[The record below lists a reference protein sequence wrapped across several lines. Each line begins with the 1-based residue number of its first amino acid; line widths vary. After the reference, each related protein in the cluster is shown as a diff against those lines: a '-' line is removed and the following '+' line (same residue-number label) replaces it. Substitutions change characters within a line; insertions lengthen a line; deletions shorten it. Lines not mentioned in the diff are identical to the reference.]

1 MLVIGERINTSR
13 GELLQAVA
21 NKDAHAIQSEAV
33 RQRDAGADIL
43 DVNCGSLPTHEEPE
57 ALRWLVKAVQ
67 EASSLELCI
76 DSPNPDALAAG
87 LAVHQ
92 GKPLIN
98 SISGESDRYTGVLP
112 LAKEY
117 GASVIA
123 LGINDDGIP
132 QDESQALEIGKH
144 LVDRLTSDGI
154 PLDDIYFDP
163 LVRSLG
169 TSPEA
174 ALETLRLVEE
184 LAESFPGLHFV
195 SGLSNISFG
204 LPERRHINRAFAVL
218 SVVRGMDAL
227 ILDPLDQTVMALIY
241 AAEALSGKD
250 RFSLRYI
257 QAFKEGKLSA

>member
-144 LVDRLTSDGI
+144 LLTVSPRTAFPWTI
-154 PLDDIYFDP
+154 STSIHWCALWEQARRPPWRPCAWQKNWLSLSLDC
-163 LVRSLG
+163 
-169 TSPEA
+169 
-174 ALETLRLVEE
+174 TLY
-184 LAESFPGLHFV
+184 P
-195 SGLSNISFG
+195 
-204 LPERRHINRAFAVL
+204 
-218 SVVRGMDAL
+218 
-227 ILDPLDQTVMALIY
+227 
-241 AAEALSGKD
+241 
-250 RFSLRYI
+250 
-257 QAFKEGKLSA
+257 

>member
-76 DSPNPDALAAG
+76 DSPNPDALAAR

-98 SISGESDRYTGVLP
+98 SMSGESDRYTGVLP
-112 LAKEY
+112 LAQAY
-117 GASVIA
+117 GASV
-123 LGINDDGIP
+123 
-132 QDESQALEIGKH
+132 
-144 LVDRLTSDGI
+144 
-154 PLDDIYFDP
+154 
-163 LVRSLG
+163 
-169 TSPEA
+169 A

>member
-1 MLVIGERINTSR
+1 MLIIGERINTSR
-13 GELLQAVA
+13 EDLLRSVQERDRDV
-21 NKDAHAIQSEAV
+21 IQSEA
-33 RQRDAGADIL
+33 RQQRDAGADFL
-43 DVNCGSLPTHEEPE
+43 DVNCGSVPSQEEPQ
-57 ALRWLVKAVQ
+57 ALAWLVETAQ
-67 EASSLELCI
+67 EATHSPLCV
-76 DSPNPDALAAG
+76 DSPNPAALAAG
-87 LAVHQ
+87 LAVHE

-98 SISGESDRYTGVLP
+98 SISGESDRYHGILP
-112 LAKEY
+112 LVKEY

-123 LGINDDGIP
+123 LGIDDEGIP
-132 QDESQALEIGKH
+132 QDEAGAAEVGKR

-174 ALETLRLVEE
+174 AVETLRLVEGMS
-184 LAESFPGLHFV
+184 ADFPGLHFV
-195 SGLSNISFG
+195 SGLSNVSYG

-218 SVVRGMDAL
+218 SVASGMDAL

-241 AAEALSGKD
+241 AAETLSGKD

-257 QAFKEGKLSA
+257 QAYKEGRLSV